1 MIVLVHY
8 YIFES
13 GHFIKYIR
21 VYKKLATIIARLE
34 VNNPFIGLLS
44 NLTVYIRTYIQQV
57 IQKTTTLL
65 FVFSVTVTIVD
76 PSLWRIVELQ

>member
-1 MIVLVHY
+1 MTCTLL
-8 YIFES
+8 
-13 GHFIKYIR
+13 HFRIRSFYKIHR
-21 VYKKLATIIARLE
+21 VYKKLATIIASLE

-65 FVFSVTVTIVD
+65 FVFSVTVPIVD
-76 PSLWRIVELQ
+76 PSLWRITVERIH